1 MAKQFDK
8 TAFKSKVAE
17 QEANDQLDDLAHLQ
31 DKKKRLGRQELFK
44 RVENEPQSST

>member
-8 TAFKSKVAE
+8 SAFKSKVAE
-17 QEANDQLDDLAHLQ
+17 QEASDQLEDLTHLQ
-31 DKKKRLGRQELFK
+31 EKKKRLGRQDLFK